1 MGGSRVDIGSKV
13 GQVRSA
19 LRRRIVVGV
28 DGSAMSLAGV
38 EFIAGLDLG
47 PNDSVVIATIAELGQ
62 DRSETEAAFEQARR
76 ICERAAERL
85 IELPCEVLT
94 DVRLGHPVDQLRR
107 IVLEEPTELLALG
120 PRGLGQ
126 VTSLML
132 GSVTQSLLAEMPTSI
147 LLARPPVRR
156 LSRVLLAVDGSP
168 SSLSAA
174 AAMRR
179 LPLPTEVAVAV
190 CVSVTPWTDEYAFLA
205 RDDIAAERR
214 VAGAIARRA
223 IDVLGPRAPAPTT
236 VIRHGDPRLEIPLAA
251 GDVGADLIV
260 VGSRGVGRARGL
272 MLGSVSRD
280 VAAAAPCS
288 VLVVASP
295 RVPEGPDPES
305 VRPEDGDAREERPR

>member
-38 EFIAGLDLG
+38 EFVAGLDLG
-47 PNDSVVIATIAELGQ
+47 PNDSVVIATIAEPGQ
-62 DRSETEAAFEQARR
+62 DRGETEAAFERARR

-107 IVLEEPTELLALG
+107 IVLEGPTELLALG

-126 VTSLML
+126 VASLML

-174 AAMRR
+174 A
-179 LPLPTEVAVAV
+179 
-190 CVSVTPWTDEYAFLA
+190 
-205 RDDIAAERR
+205 
-214 VAGAIARRA
+214 
-223 IDVLGPRAPAPTT
+223 
-236 VIRHGDPRLEIPLAA
+236 
-251 GDVGADLIV
+251 
-260 VGSRGVGRARGL
+260 
-272 MLGSVSRD
+272 
-280 VAAAAPCS
+280 
-288 VLVVASP
+288 
-295 RVPEGPDPES
+295 
-305 VRPEDGDAREERPR
+305 